1 MNALEF
7 SKIVERKI
15 GEMNDLVHR
24 KMPVLVGRMAKS
36 HFQDNFRR
44 GGFVNNGLH
53 PWKKSQRESGTGTKT
68 KALYKTLLSSRNHLF
83 SSIQYIPGDAQVMIE
98 NRVPYAS
105 MHNEGEIQYVSPHKR
120 NRLAAMSI
128 QGRKEIKIGGG
139 NVRGFT
145 RKIPKRQFI
154 GESAELSKKIEDKL
168 DSEVLKI
175 IKG

>member
-24 KMPVLVGRMAKS
+24 KMPVFAGRMAKS
-36 HFQDNFRR
+36 HFQDNFRK
-44 GGFVNNGLH
+44 GGFVNNGVH
-53 PWKKSQRESGTGTKT
+53 PWKKAKRESGTGTR
-68 KALYKTLLSSRNHLF
+68 ALYKTLLSSRNHLF

-98 NRVPYAS
+98 NRVRYAS
-105 MHNEGEIQYVSPHKR
+105 AHNEGEIQYVAPHKR

-128 QGRKEIKIGGG
+128 QGRKAIKVGGG

-145 RKIPKRQFI
+145 RKIPRRQFI
-154 GESAELSKKIEDKL
+154 GESAELTKKIEEKL
-168 DSEVLKI
+168 DAEVLKI
-175 IKG
+175 IKS